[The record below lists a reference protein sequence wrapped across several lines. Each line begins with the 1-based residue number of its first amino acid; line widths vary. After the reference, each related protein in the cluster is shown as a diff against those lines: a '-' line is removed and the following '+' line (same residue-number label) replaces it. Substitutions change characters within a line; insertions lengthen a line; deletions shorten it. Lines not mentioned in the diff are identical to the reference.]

1 MPAFLF
7 LAHCARLKKSM
18 RVEGS
23 KCATF
28 AQNHSILTHCPWT
41 SSCGSCP
48 PPPRARKGKA
58 LPGPH
63 PSWTPVIR
71 SNPLA
76 NTSRHV
82 EFFHIRLLHVA
93 LGVADSAAI
102 APAAVVPLSASDGV
116 SVGVVLAVVV
126 VVVSSSCCQFC
137 CCCCGS
143 CENSCLFCSQ
153 DTQDSD

>member
-1 MPAFLF
+1 
-7 LAHCARLKKSM
+7 M
-18 RVEGS
+18 RVERS

-28 AQNHSILTHCPWT
+28 AQNHNMTHCPWT

-48 PPPRARKGKA
+48 PPPPRAREGKA

-82 EFFHIRLLHVA
+82 EFFHLRLLHVA

-102 APAAVVPLSASDGV
+102 APAAVVPVSASDGV
-116 SVGVVLAVVV
+116 SVGVVLAVAV
-126 VVVSSSCCQFC
+126 VVVSSSCCC
-137 CCCCGS
+137 CYYYVQLLS
-143 CENSCLFCSQ
+143 ILLLLLLWEVRKQLLILLPRYARL
-153 DTQDSD
+153 